1 MGYTANYNN
10 GICRTLIHS
19 PYGNFSSPMNSL
31 AGNWRRYPWLSDRYT
46 AESFQFDMYLLSQE
60 NSTIRDL
67 LTDYTIERSV
77 TGGVLANGTG
87 DAHLNT
93 TYRGIC
99 FPAGTYTKY
108 PSYNDYGR
116 TFGGFSAN
124 QVLVGSPWISF
135 PNGISFPDWWGNGL
149 AGLCFNTE
157 TLVLFDGSTFPN
169 NPTDFSSVFPRPPM
183 TNVVGLSFGY
193 GQSLLQSLND
203 LSSQYGNSMEFIAYL
218 GCLPYGPGFEMRIPF
233 GLYRDP
239 TVEGNK
245 EYFKWRLDAS
255 VSHWKE
261 KFKSPV
267 DGFAHVYMDASALIE
282 RTYHQWQESGYTLWT
297 NIASSG
303 ESYVENIPVEWARD
317 QYNYT
322 FGNSGPNANDG
333 VVLGV
338 ERFAQYM
345 FKDDVGLANPSR
357 NDQRRFNGD
366 TEPRHW
372 CLDNDKATDILPMVH
387 DMFIGQRKWGL
398 TYSNSIWGMGVCGSS
413 ELGEIHANCIVQYM
427 DDSDKSTMSG
437 FPFFYKTFIDVTNS
451 GDIKWKRV
459 PNTLFNE
466 TNDGV
471 PWVNDRRFRLFYLYP
486 AMLALNMSILDHFHD
501 GVGYYN
507 VYNRSG
513 WFDKSLGNILEKDME
528 TRSIGS
534 IVSNF
539 PHQGRRTP
547 TKPPQNFW
555 TGFARTSEFEL
566 LYACMK
572 GGVTTGLD
580 SLYFNEL
587 YEELVNGLIDPPDT
601 SRTGF
606 FRALDFAVFG
616 VSWNLAATGEDGQS
630 LYPSIVPLLHADN
643 IPGLNLNYFRYVDGP
658 GSTAGMTSS
667 SDPYNG
673 IFDGHKRLADQI
685 PYERRILKPQ
695 YWLLDGPPGLH
706 REPHYYFKKLA
717 DGTTYTGTA
726 GGLTFLSTEF
736 GGTWGA
742 FTDTNPIRFLT
753 PWAYE
758 NRSIA
763 KQSFLNFLKQ
773 AQNVDMRFKYLH
785 DDSEAWGDQFA
796 VAGPYLSVTSLGST
810 AALLNWA
817 NNPNNGFKVI
827 PDARQTYAIVND
839 ARFNGITSS
848 ITNRTFAQEFKYWYD
863 GLTYMDPNGFAG
875 ACAASAEELLSYFTN
890 VASRQDFKN
899 AYQSDETRQTAFAW
913 TTALYVF
920 TQGDLKSKIIGD
932 SLRETPGFENT
943 IVTSSEVHEMTPA
956 EARYGVDPGGL
967 SRVAIKL
974 PGYGHS
980 HHLYAE
986 MADYLTRDYGYPLTQ
1001 STDEEIRYGKR
1012 FGFHPVSEGGV
1023 TFGNKAYQGFIH
1035 NQKKV
1040 RGILRSRPQAPSEGL
1055 NFLIIAG
1062 PHDLFNSSVGF
1073 TGSLSEEYYK
1083 EDIFHSCL
1091 AGTNQFIVFNTR
1103 GTTSGKDLSR
1113 VNDALVEWRNIS
1125 GNTVA
1130 TPCDYTGATGATVD
1144 RIDLY
1149 EAGTKMVVTGA
1160 YTNDPNKRLWRL
1172 TVPASVSALAKVGTS
1187 QPDLPNII
1195 TIPTDSRGVWLE
1207 APASYGKPNY
1217 EPVSALYSYELEDPR
1232 RMYAIYNIGVNG
1244 AAQEVAEVW
1253 NSVTDTFIATFKGD
1267 PFPSGTRAYPWESN
1281 PANPSVSSPWHNVI
1295 YENCID
1301 PYKWGSRAFY
1311 VYMPWGS
1318 FNTAWYLTPEIWRR
1332 TFTNLTGNTF
1342 AVPARWKGFTS
1353 AIKGLLEGTL
1363 APAGNS
1369 AMNEPCNV
1377 MLYHGSNRGF
1387 HNYRFNSNALW
1398 DSFAGSTTEKDSKY
1412 YEYLDSWTNALISMK
1427 STDPTKGKLHI
1438 TMDATQPSATP
1449 TSLPLYRSMGTGP
1462 YGYRS
1467 DKLELSDWY
1476 VFNKLKDAGISVY
1489 YEARSPKS
1497 INRVLIDGGFANPE
1511 GHGVEGVTGATLGVQ
1526 WATQASHFEEYW
1538 LWYSNPSNTDTNFD
1552 NHQKDSEHPGM
1563 VRMFGA
1569 NFPVRLDGDPNR
1581 DPFKTKLNVQLSD
1594 GRGVTI
1600 DHANTLNTLYTPHYY
1615 LWMIYALSDN
1625 YRKYYNKSANS
1636 TVFKGIKLNAE
1647 HLIAYFYER
1656 IAKSNICSSVFD
1668 GQQDPRN
1675 KYWRIPTTSADSFK
1689 PLFNLDSFNKSI
1701 SGGGTG
1707 PLYGSIAGDGFWTQ
1721 QGISYWNNNFLKT
1734 SFNDFINFLTSYS
1747 ETHSPL
1753 GTTYG
1758 TGDLL
1763 FGEPQKFYGTTSD
1776 DLVNN
1781 VIPIIQV

>member
-1 MGYTANYNN
+1 MKITNIRVLNNFKVKLTNTKLSGVNASQSSVFEQGTRTPVIITEVPEEDFQEKFNRVFNYLINRYEPGWSAATVDLGKAATMQLLGISSAVNPLILGGTVSDSFNYTANNNSANIGWFDPLTHPKDYASAVISAYKKFERARTPSSAKHRFVQYNLNAVYCQDYLPQGGNAFFGLHTDFNWRPGTTLPNQLYMGYTANYNN

-135 PNGISFPDWWGNGL
+135 PNGLSFPDWWGNGL

-169 NPTDFSSVFPRPPM
+169 NPTDFSSVLPRPPM

-239 TVEGNK
+239 TIEGNK
-245 EYFKWRLDAS
+245 DYFKWRLDAS

-303 ESYVENIPVEWARD
+303 ESYIENIPVEWARD

-459 PNTLFNE
+459 PNTSFNG

-587 YEELVNGLIDPPDT
+587 HEELVNGLIDPPDT

-616 VSWNLAATGEDGQS
+616 ASWNLAATGEDGQS
-630 LYPSIVPLLHADN
+630 LYPSIVPILHADN
-643 IPGLNLNYFRYVDGP
+643 IPGLNLNYFRYADGP

-695 YWLLDGPPGLH
+695 YWLLDGPPGFH
-706 REPHYYFKKLA
+706 RQPHYYFKKLA
-717 DGTTYTGTA
+717 DGTTYTGAA

-796 VAGPYLSVTSLGST
+796 VAGPYLTDTSLGST

-817 NNPNNGFKVI
+817 NNPNNDFKVI

-848 ITNRTFAQEFKYWYD
+848 ITNRTFAQEFKHWYD
-863 GLTYMDPNGFAG
+863 GLTYMDPSGFAG
-875 ACAASAEELLSYFTN
+875 ACGANAEALLSYFTN

-899 AYQSDETRQTAFAW
+899 AYENDETRQTAYAW

-986 MADYLTRDYGYPLTQ
+986 MTDYLTRDYGYPPTQ

-1113 VNDALVEWRNIS
+1113 VNNALVEWRQIS
-1125 GNTVA
+1125 GNKVA
-1130 TPCDYTGATGATVD
+1130 IPCNSTGATGATVD

-1149 EAGTKMVVTGA
+1149 QAGTNSVISGA
-1160 YTNDPNKRLWRL
+1160 MTDDPNERLWRI
-1172 TVPASVSALAKVGTS
+1172 TVPHTKNTLIKTS
-1187 QPDLPNII
+1187 TTQPDLPETI
-1195 TIPTDSRGVWLE
+1195 TIPTDSRGVWVK
-1207 APASYGKPNY
+1207 APASYGKPEY
-1217 EPVSALYSYELEDPR
+1217 
-1232 RMYAIYNIGVNG
+1232 I
-1244 AAQEVAEVW
+1244 
-1253 NSVTDTFIATFKGD
+1253 
-1267 PFPSGTRAYPWESN
+1267 
-1281 PANPSVSSPWHNVI
+1281 
-1295 YENCID
+1295 
-1301 PYKWGSRAFY
+1301 
-1311 VYMPWGS
+1311 
-1318 FNTAWYLTPEIWRR
+1318 
-1332 TFTNLTGNTF
+1332 
-1342 AVPARWKGFTS
+1342 
-1353 AIKGLLEGTL
+1353 L
-1363 APAGNS
+1363 A
-1369 AMNEPCNV
+1369 
-1377 MLYHGSNRGF
+1377 
-1387 HNYRFNSNALW
+1387 
-1398 DSFAGSTTEKDSKY
+1398 
-1412 YEYLDSWTNALISMK
+1412 
-1427 STDPTKGKLHI
+1427 
-1438 TMDATQPSATP
+1438 
-1449 TSLPLYRSMGTGP
+1449 
-1462 YGYRS
+1462 
-1467 DKLELSDWY
+1467 
-1476 VFNKLKDAGISVY
+1476 
-1489 YEARSPKS
+1489 
-1497 INRVLIDGGFANPE
+1497 
-1511 GHGVEGVTGATLGVQ
+1511 
-1526 WATQASHFEEYW
+1526 
-1538 LWYSNPSNTDTNFD
+1538 
-1552 NHQKDSEHPGM
+1552 
-1563 VRMFGA
+1563 
-1569 NFPVRLDGDPNR
+1569 
-1581 DPFKTKLNVQLSD
+1581 
-1594 GRGVTI
+1594 
-1600 DHANTLNTLYTPHYY
+1600 
-1615 LWMIYALSDN
+1615 
-1625 YRKYYNKSANS
+1625 
-1636 TVFKGIKLNAE
+1636 
-1647 HLIAYFYER
+1647 
-1656 IAKSNICSSVFD
+1656 
-1668 GQQDPRN
+1668 
-1675 KYWRIPTTSADSFK
+1675 
-1689 PLFNLDSFNKSI
+1689 
-1701 SGGGTG
+1701 
-1707 PLYGSIAGDGFWTQ
+1707 
-1721 QGISYWNNNFLKT
+1721 
-1734 SFNDFINFLTSYS
+1734 
-1747 ETHSPL
+1747 
-1753 GTTYG
+1753 
-1758 TGDLL
+1758 
-1763 FGEPQKFYGTTSD
+1763 
-1776 DLVNN
+1776 
-1781 VIPIIQV
+1781 